1 MNLIEDLRWR
11 GLVAQSTDEAAL
23 LESLK
28 KPITLYIGFDPTA
41 PSLHV
46 GNLVVLLVLR
56 RFQLA
61 GHNPI
66 ALVGGATGLVGDPS
80 GRNDERTL
88 NSSEVVEEWVS
99 RIRKQVSAFLDFDA
113 KTNPALVVNNL
124 DWTSPLSAIE
134 FLRDIGKHFSVNQM
148 LAKDS
153 VSSRLEAGGIS
164 YTEFSYQVLQAYDY
178 LELFRRNNCTLQL
191 GGSDQWGNIVA
202 GLDLIRRVEQG
213 SAHALTVPLLAKA
226 DGTKFGKTAGGSVW
240 LDPEMTSPYAFF
252 QFWLNTEDKDVINF
266 LKVFSFLSHEDIEA
280 LDIAHTANPGLREA
294 HRALA
299 RELTTLVHGADTT
312 SRVEAAARA
321 LFGQGE
327 LSELDE
333 KTLAGALA
341 ELPRTVIS
349 KDAQIPTWVDLLAS
363 TGVVDSKSAARRIV
377 KEGGAYLNNVKI
389 CATLFYDA
397 ARGIVKEGGA
407 YLNNVKISGEDFAP
421 QKSDFLCGKYA
432 ILRKGKRDLACVEL
446 V

>member
-1 MNLIEDLRWR
+1 MNLLEDLRWR
-11 GLVAQSTDEAAL
+11 GLLAQSTDEAAL
-23 LESLK
+23 LESMK
-28 KPITLYIGFDPTA
+28 KPITLYVGFDPTA

-61 GHNPI
+61 GHTPI

-80 GRNDERTL
+80 GKNEERTL
-88 NSSEVVEEWVS
+88 NSTEIVEGWVS
-99 RIRKQVSAFLDFDA
+99 RIRLQVSAFLDFNEDKNKA
-113 KTNPALVVNNL
+113 IVVNNL

-148 LAKDS
+148 LSKDS
-153 VSSRLEAGGIS
+153 VSARLEAGGIS
-164 YTEFSYQVLQAYDY
+164 YTEFSYQVLQSYDF

-213 SAHALTVPLLAKA
+213 SGHALTVPLLTKA

-240 LDPEMTSPYAFF
+240 LDPAMTSPYAFF
-252 QFWLNTEDKDVINF
+252 QYWLNTDDKDVINF
-266 LKVFSFLSHEDIEA
+266 LKVFSFKTHAEITA
-280 LDIAHTANPGLREA
+280 LENAHKENPGLREA

-299 RELTTLVHGADTT
+299 RELTALVHSQATT
-312 SRVEAAARA
+312 DRVEAAAKA
-321 LFGQGE
+321 LFGQGD
-327 LSELDE
+327 LTELDE
-333 KTLAGALA
+333 ETLAGALA
-341 ELPRTVIS
+341 ELPRTTVS
-349 KDAQIPTWVDLLAS
+349 KNEAIPTWVDLLAA

-377 KEGGAYLNNVKI
+377 KEGGAYLNN
-389 CATLFYDA
+389 
-397 ARGIVKEGGA
+397 E
-407 YLNNVKISGEDFAP
+407 KISGEDFAP

-432 ILRKGKRDLACVEL
+432 VLRKGKRDLAAVEL

>member
-1 MNLIEDLRWR
+1 MNLLEDLRWR
-11 GLVAQSTDEAAL
+11 GLLAQSTDEAAL

-28 KPITLYIGFDPTA
+28 KPITLYVGFDPTA

-61 GHNPI
+61 GHTPI

-80 GRNDERTL
+80 GKNEERTL
-88 NSSEVVEEWVS
+88 NSTEIVEGWVN
-99 RIRKQVSAFLDFDA
+99 RIRTQVSAFLDFSEA
-113 KTNPALVVNNL
+113 KNKAIVVNNL

-148 LAKDS
+148 LSKDS
-153 VSSRLEAGGIS
+153 VSARLEAGGIS
-164 YTEFSYQVLQAYDY
+164 YTEFSYQVLQSYDF
-178 LELFRRNNCTLQL
+178 LELYRRNNCTLQL

-213 SAHALTVPLLAKA
+213 SGHALTVPLLTKA

-240 LDPEMTSPYAFF
+240 LDPAMTSPYAFF
-252 QFWLNTEDKDVINF
+252 QYWLNTDDKDVINF
-266 LKVFSFLSHEDIEA
+266 LKVFSFKSHEEIAA
-280 LDIAHTANPGLREA
+280 LENAHKENPGLREA

-299 RELTTLVHGADTT
+299 RELTALVHSQATT
-312 SRVEAAARA
+312 DRVEAAAKA
-321 LFGQGE
+321 LFGQGD
-327 LSELDE
+327 LTELDE
-333 KTLAGALA
+333 ETLAGALA
-341 ELPRTVIS
+341 ELPRTTVS
-349 KDAQIPTWVDLLAS
+349 KNDAIPTWVDLLAA

-377 KEGGAYLNNVKI
+377 KEGGAYLNN
-389 CATLFYDA
+389 
-397 ARGIVKEGGA
+397 E
-407 YLNNVKISGEDFAP
+407 KISGEDFAP

-432 ILRKGKRDLACVEL
+432 VLRKGKRDLAAVEL
-446 V
+446 I

>member
-28 KPITLYIGFDPTA
+28 KPVTLYIGFDPTA

-99 RIRKQVSAFLDFDA
+99 RIRKQVSVFLDFNTS
-113 KTNPALVVNNL
+113 TNPAVVVNNL
-124 DWTSPLSAIE
+124 DWTAPLSAIE

-164 YTEFSYQVLQAYDY
+164 YTEFSYQVLQSYDY

-252 QFWLNTEDKDVINF
+252 QYWLNTEDRDVVNF
-266 LKVFSFLSHEDIEA
+266 LKVFSFLTHSEIDA
-280 LDIAHTANPGLREA
+280 LENAHNTNPGLREA

-312 SRVEAAARA
+312 VRVEAAARA

-333 KTLAGALA
+333 HTLTGALA

-349 KDAQIPTWVDLLAS
+349 KDSEIPTWVDLLAA
-363 TGVVDSKSAARRIV
+363 TGVVESKSAARRIV

-389 CATLFYDA
+389 
-397 ARGIVKEGGA
+397 
-407 YLNNVKISGEDFAP
+407 SGEDFAP
-421 QKSDFLCGKYA
+421 SKSDFLCGKYA
-432 ILRKGKRDLACVEL
+432 VLRKGKRDLACVEL
-446 V
+446 A